1 MAENNELHQTKKD
14 GGSINDLKEF
24 VSQDAVYWDP
34 FSDKDSVGVKPD
46 AFTIKRIKHDIH
58 SILIEPL
65 PYIFILPDENDITVI
80 HAVISGPDDTPYQ
93 GGFFHFCI
101 KFPPVYP
108 LKPPK
113 VKLLTTGQNQIRFNP
128 NFYKN
133 GKVCLSILGTWVG
146 PQWSPAQ
153 SLSSVLISI
162 QSLMNE
168 KPYYN
173 EPGFHKEKFVGDSEK
188 YNSTLKYLTIK
199 FSVLDTIE
207 SNPSKL
213 PLSLHVKLKKLFYEN
228 IDLYVD
234 KIEEN
239 QIFNGMAL
247 FDPFGGL
254 RGKFNY
260 QLLLDRIRI
269 LKDKLKKE
277 FEKDGESI
285 AK

>member
-1 MAENNELHQTKKD
+1 MA
-14 GGSINDLKEF
+14 
-24 VSQDAVYWDP
+24 SQDTVYCDP
-34 FSDKDSVGVKPD
+34 FSDKESVGVKPD

-58 SILIEPL
+58 SILTEPL
-65 PYIFILPDENDITVI
+65 PYIFILPDEDDITIV
-80 HAVISGPDDTPYQ
+80 HAVISGPDNTPYE
-93 GGFFHFCI
+93 GGFFHFFI
-101 KFPPVYP
+101 KFPSVYP
-108 LKPPK
+108 IKPPK

-168 KPYYN
+168 KPYHN
-173 EPGFHKEKFVGDSEK
+173 EPGFHKEKSVGDSEK
-188 YNSTLKYLTIK
+188 YNNTLKYLTIK
-199 FSVLDTIE
+199 ISVLDAIE

-213 PLSLHVKLKKLFYEN
+213 PLSLHLTLKKLFYEN

-239 QIFNGMAL
+239 QKFNGMPL
-247 FDPFGGL
+247 FDPFGGF

-260 QLLLDRIRI
+260 QLLLDRIGI
-269 LKDKLKKE
+269 LKEKFGKE
-277 FEKDGESI
+277 FGKDG
-285 AK
+285 